1 MEFKQ
6 LQSFVAVV
14 KYKSFTKAAEKLYIA
29 QPTISAHIRQLE
41 EELASRLVIRSTRSV
56 EVTPRGWELYECAKN
71 ILELRDNLVQKWHDE
86 EKQIIRIGAST
97 IPSTYILPEILPK
110 FGKQYPEVY
119 FVVKQSDSQG
129 VVEGL
134 LQGNYDLGLTGME
147 SDDEQLAFIPFYR
160 DRMVLITPVN
170 EHFLEI
176 QQQNEFSWDDM
187 LKEPI
192 ILRESGSGS
201 KKAADVFLESL
212 GISEKDLNISA
223 RLNDQES
230 IKNLVAGGLGISV
243 ISEKAARNLEKEK
256 RILVFDLPEQTAGRN
271 LYLVYQKNYILRKQ
285 IEQFIDFVKNFYE
298 GSGFENSI
306 ENT

>member
-1 MEFKQ
+1 MDFKQ

-14 KYKSFTKAAEKLYIA
+14 KYKSFTKAAEQLYIA

-41 EELASRLVIRSTRSV
+41 EEFSKRLVIRSTRSV

-71 ILELRDNLVQKWHDE
+71 ILELRDNLIQNWNNE
-86 EKQIIRIGAST
+86 EKQIIRLGAST

-110 FGKQYPEVY
+110 FGKMYPEVY
-119 FVVKQSDSQG
+119 FVVNQSDSEG

-134 LQGNYDLGLTGME
+134 LHGNYDLGLVGME
-147 SDDEQLAFIPFYR
+147 LEHEQLAFVPFYQ

-170 EHFLEI
+170 EHFLKM
-176 QQQNEFSWDDM
+176 QQQKKLLWNEI
-187 LKEPI
+187 LKEPM

-201 KKAADVFLESL
+201 QKAADVFMESL
-212 GISEKDLNISA
+212 GVNEKALNVSA
-223 RLNDQES
+223 RINDQES

-256 RILVFDLPEQTAGRN
+256 RILVFDLPEQTSGRN

-285 IEQFIDFVKNFYE
+285 IEIFIDFVKNFYYC
-298 GSGFENSI
+298 
-306 ENT
+306 